1 MATSFAPDN
10 RPNLPAPEGSNEYD
24 PFTTGNSTTA
34 HHRYS
39 NNFDNGLF
47 ASSPGSSPR
56 QAKRALEA
64 HLAETDRRLDEAGK
78 LGTALVSQRKALAE
92 QLQEVEKLEAEG
104 ELNPELR
111 QKLVEIEK
119 EYNDLARESARAF
132 LPKQRV
138 PSNEA
143 NPGSPFPGARNG
155 RRSVSPSKFESQAT
169 GSPTKLSVPNRKI
182 RNQPANRVHDIEFA
196 AEISTSLIGQVR
208 NLQALLAER
217 DEEVRDLKTDKS
229 ALEIESESLHQ
240 RLKTLDESEH
250 RYKEENW
257 NLETRLQEMSSQQ
270 RDASDREKKLQQSL
284 SASNTEKV
292 AAQKELDEARLSHA
306 KLLEEHTASVK
317 HHDIELGTVKRNMV
331 MADSERTTMQRKIDD
346 LMHQNQ
352 ELAKAFSV
360 QRGKIAERDSLS
372 GPSEDD
378 FESAADNLTPEHSP
392 PASPIKGTPRHSML
406 ETETLKSSLH
416 HAHRTIQS
424 QRSQIHREKTEKVE
438 LRRIIQDLRDDLE
451 RVRTDSASSTSQ
463 HRKNRKLDPR
473 DSKRYSRLLGSHR
486 SSQKEIILSEE
497 EPDWE
502 DHDDH
507 SPQASSTVTGGSSPL
522 AHRQGA
528 GLGNVSEE
536 FDTANEAS
544 ESAFETA
551 NERAGTETDDFQ
563 TGNEAF
569 SGSDADDTETE
580 TTSRGFGRMKRP
592 PPLPAGLSRHAGPD
606 PFDSTAST
614 SGDELPQVRTPTEP
628 LPPRGRFR
636 LSRGLGRSSR
646 QGSEEPSFKSS
657 PAASFT
663 GSSTATPQGVHQSLF
678 AELQDFAGSDED
690 SINGTPSRNVRAF
703 TPGSVRLQESLAPAA
718 PVVPKPVMVDSG
730 VMTDPI
736 DLKDLSP
743 APLPFDQHS
752 DRPMSVVSAFHAP
765 LDNRRLSQ
773 VSSRDFDAH
782 SLRPLSSGS
791 FSQHSDGDIDPR
803 LSQFPAPPSVIV
815 LAPDLALSSVHFE
828 SVEPVE
834 EPIVIPSL
842 GLTSITAEALEP
854 VEEVVTLP
862 SLSISSI
869 GAEHLEPVPELPPAL
884 SWAAIST
891 QHLEPVAELPPSLS
905 LSSIGAEQL
914 DPVPEAPPV
923 LSWSS
928 VESEHVEPVMEIPP
942 TLTLS
947 SIGAENLEPIAEP
960 EPKPLAL
967 ALSLI
972 TAEHLV
978 PIAEPEPEPLALALS
993 IISAQHLEPIAEP
1006 EPAPLALSLSSIST
1020 EHSAPGPEPEVPV
1033 LSMSSIAR
1041 EHSPPRE
1048 VPEPAPPALS
1058 MTAISREVVEPI
1070 SPVEVVAPV
1079 PVLALSTIASE
1090 FTQPISPV
1098 EPAPMVEF
1106 IVPPPPQLSMSSL
1119 ISENLEPIVEPP
1131 VIALPPPLI
1140 MSSIAMENVEP
1151 VIEPL
1156 VVVPTP
1162 SLVISSIA
1170 TENVEPVIEPPVVIP
1185 PPSLIISSISTE
1197 DVEPVIVPQP
1207 SLIISSISTEHVEP
1221 VMEPLVVV
1229 PPPSL
1234 IMTSISTQNIE
1245 PIAEPEVIVPPPSLI
1260 MSSISTEH
1268 VEPLI
1273 EEAKE
1278 VPSLTLSNVTMEDVE
1293 PVSEPEVP
1301 VPEWKLSSI
1310 SAENI
1315 SPINEPVPA
1324 LVFSSIGSEAIEP
1337 PTPVDESAD
1346 HSAWRSLILPVAAG
1360 ALGKTHSPVKASD
1373 DRALNSLSTG
1383 KSKDVPVIIAE
1394 DETSQPLETAA
1405 LTNNANSTRPP
1416 LEEISANK
1424 KPAMPT
1430 SDNGAQTSLT
1440 ADAIDQLFQSNSRRN
1455 HVKNLSIPSVG
1466 TPDTTGTVRITR
1478 SDDYTGS
1485 PITARGRKFDDSFLE
1500 SLSTRRPGSATSG
1513 RGSVFDAPPL
1523 PDNHREVIEAVRN
1536 GSIAS
1541 QGSMGPP
1548 LWPASATKQR
1558 PQTPSLHR
1566 PESSHSVLVGG
1577 SPRTIRASQT
1587 QRKSD
1592 VHTPIRTLSR
1602 SGHSSVSSFASEMDT
1617 RFNIRHGELDPTGLG
1632 PNTDPRMIQAITQT
1646 MIGEYLWKYT
1656 RKTGR
1661 GEMSEKRHRRYFW
1674 VHPYTR
1680 TLYWSDHDPSSSGRQ
1695 EHRAKSVPIEAVRVV
1710 TDDNPMPPGLH
1721 RKSIVI
1727 ISPGRT
1733 IKFTCTTGQRHE
1745 TWFNALSYLL
1755 LRTNGDGHND
1765 AEEMVGNITRSD
1777 VDEFNPQPGQQPES
1791 GTRRRPP
1798 PSLSS
1803 YNSRAT
1809 RSQSPTIDPSS
1820 MAIPTLTPKNNQ
1832 RPSAGTLSKFSG
1844 YFRPGNSRF
1853 SSMRGRGSSAQNVS
1867 IYEASE
1873 VHDSAEDLREM
1884 IERQDRESDRLENVR
1899 ACCDGK
1905 HDVGTLHRRTKKSG
1919 AHTHSHPGPS
1929 STTAQTSTLR
1939 SRA

>member
-1 MATSFAPDN
+1 MPSMATSFAPDN

-24 PFTTGNSTTA
+24 PFTTGNSSTA

-284 SASNTEKV
+284 NASNTEKV

-451 RVRTDSASSTSQ
+451 RVRTDSGSSTSQ
-463 HRKNRKLDPR
+463 HRKSRKLDPR

-507 SPQASSTVTGGSSPL
+507 SPQASSTLTGGSSPL

-663 GSSTATPQGVHQSLF
+663 GSSTATPQGIHQSLF

-736 DLKDLSP
+736 DLKELSP

-765 LDNRRLSQ
+765 LGNRRLSQ

-791 FSQHSDGDIDPR
+791 FSQHSEGDVDPR

-815 LAPDLALSSVHFE
+815 LAPELALSSVYSE

-854 VEEVVTLP
+854 VEEVVTPP

-869 GAEHLEPVPELPPAL
+869 GAQHLEPVPELPPAL

-891 QHLEPVAELPPSLS
+891 QNLEPVAELPPSLS
-905 LSSIGAEQL
+905 LSSIGVEQL

-947 SIGAENLEPIAEP
+947 SIGTENLEPIAEP

-967 ALSLI
+967 ALSSI
-972 TAEHLV
+972 SAEHLV
-978 PIAEPEPEPLALALS
+978 PIAEPEPAPLALALS
-993 IISAQHLEPIAEP
+993 TISAQHLEPIAEP
-1006 EPAPLALSLSSIST
+1006 EPAPLALSLSSISI
-1020 EHSAPGPEPEVPV
+1020 EHSEPGPEPEVPV

-1058 MTAISREVVEPI
+1058 MAAISREVVEPI

-1079 PVLALSTIASE
+1079 PVLALSRIASE

-1098 EPAPMVEF
+1098 EPAPRVEY

-1131 VIALPPPLI
+1131 VIALPPSLV
-1140 MSSIAMENVEP
+1140 MSSIAAENVEP
-1151 VIEPL
+1151 VIEPP

-1185 PPSLIISSISTE
+1185 PPSLIMSSISTE
-1197 DVEPVIVPQP
+1197 DVEPLIVPQP

-1221 VMEPLVVV
+1221 VIEPPVVV

-1245 PIAEPEVIVPPPSLI
+1245 PIAEPEVIVPP
-1260 MSSISTEH
+1260 
-1268 VEPLI
+1268 
-1273 EEAKE
+1273 
-1278 VPSLTLSNVTMEDVE
+1278 PSLTLSNVTMEDVE

-1346 HSAWRSLILPVAAG
+1346 HSAWRSLLLPTAAG
-1360 ALGKTHSPVKASD
+1360 AFGKTHSSVKASD
-1373 DRALNSLSTG
+1373 DRALNSLNTG
-1383 KSKDVPVIIAE
+1383 KLKDVPVIIAE
-1394 DETSQPLETAA
+1394 DETSQSFETAG
-1405 LTNNANSTRPP
+1405 LTNNANSARPP

-1424 KPAMPT
+1424 KPAMST

-1485 PITARGRKFDDSFLE
+1485 PIAARGRKFDDSFLE

-1513 RGSVFDAPPL
+1513 RGSVFDAPP
-1523 PDNHREVIEAVRN
+1523 A
-1536 GSIAS
+1536 
-1541 QGSMGPP
+1541 
-1548 LWPASATKQR
+1548 
-1558 PQTPSLHR
+1558 
-1566 PESSHSVLVGG
+1566 
-1577 SPRTIRASQT
+1577 
-1587 QRKSD
+1587 RKS
-1592 VHTPIRTLSR
+1592 SR
-1602 SGHSSVSSFASEMDT
+1602 GH
-1617 RFNIRHGELDPTGLG
+1617 
-1632 PNTDPRMIQAITQT
+1632 
-1646 MIGEYLWKYT
+1646 
-1656 RKTGR
+1656 R
-1661 GEMSEKRHRRYFW
+1661 G
-1674 VHPYTR
+1674 
-1680 TLYWSDHDPSSSGRQ
+1680 
-1695 EHRAKSVPIEAVRVV
+1695 
-1710 TDDNPMPPGLH
+1710 
-1721 RKSIVI
+1721 
-1727 ISPGRT
+1727 
-1733 IKFTCTTGQRHE
+1733 C
-1745 TWFNALSYLL
+1745 
-1755 LRTNGDGHND
+1755 
-1765 AEEMVGNITRSD
+1765 
-1777 VDEFNPQPGQQPES
+1777 
-1791 GTRRRPP
+1791 
-1798 PSLSS
+1798 
-1803 YNSRAT
+1803 
-1809 RSQSPTIDPSS
+1809 
-1820 MAIPTLTPKNNQ
+1820 
-1832 RPSAGTLSKFSG
+1832 
-1844 YFRPGNSRF
+1844 
-1853 SSMRGRGSSAQNVS
+1853 
-1867 IYEASE
+1867 
-1873 VHDSAEDLREM
+1873 
-1884 IERQDRESDRLENVR
+1884 
-1899 ACCDGK
+1899 
-1905 HDVGTLHRRTKKSG
+1905 
-1919 AHTHSHPGPS
+1919 
-1929 STTAQTSTLR
+1929 
-1939 SRA
+1939 

>member
-1 MATSFAPDN
+1 MATSFAPDS
-10 RPNLPAPEGSNEYD
+10 RPNLPAPEGSSDYD
-24 PFTTGNSTTA
+24 PFTTGSSTTA

-39 NNFDNGLF
+39 NNFDNVLF

-111 QKLVEIEK
+111 QKLVDIEK

-392 PASPIKGTPRHSML
+392 PASPVKGTPRHSML

-451 RVRTDSASSTSQ
+451 RVRTDSASSAPT

-473 DSKRYSRLLGSHR
+473 DTKRYSRLLGSHR

-522 AHRQGA
+522 AHRLGA
-528 GLGNVSEE
+528 GLGNVTEE

-592 PPLPAGLSRHAGPD
+592 PPLPAGLSRHAGAD

-636 LSRGLGRSSR
+636 LSRGLGRSR

-663 GSSTATPQGVHQSLF
+663 GSSTATPQGIHQSLF

-690 SINGTPSRNVRAF
+690 SLNGTPSRNVRAF
-703 TPGSVRLQESLAPAA
+703 TPGSTRLQESLAPAA

-736 DLKDLSP
+736 DLKELSP
-743 APLPFDQHS
+743 PSLPSDQHS
-752 DRPMSVVSAFHAP
+752 DRPMSVVSAFHVP
-765 LDNRRLSQ
+765 LGNRRLSQ

-782 SLRPLSSGS
+782 SLRPLSRGS
-791 FSQHSDGDIDPR
+791 FSQFSEGDIDPR

-815 LAPDLALSSVHFE
+815 LAPELALSSVHSE

-854 VEEVVTLP
+854 VEEVVTPP

-891 QHLEPVAELPPSLS
+891 QNLEPVAELPPSLS
-905 LSSIGAEQL
+905 LSSIGAERL

-960 EPKPLAL
+960 EPTPLAL
-967 ALSLI
+967 ALSSI
-972 TAEHLV
+972 SAEHLV
-978 PIAEPEPEPLALALS
+978 PIAEPEPAPLALALS
-993 IISAQHLEPIAEP
+993 TISAQHLEPIAEP

-1020 EHSAPGPEPEVPV
+1020 EHSEPGPEPEVPV

-1048 VPEPAPPALS
+1048 EPVPAPPALS

-1079 PVLALSTIASE
+1079 PVLALSSIASE

-1098 EPAPMVEF
+1098 EQEARVEF

-1131 VIALPPPLI
+1131 VIALPPSLI
-1140 MSSIAMENVEP
+1140 MSSIATENVEP
-1151 VIEPL
+1151 IIELPVVIP
-1156 VVVPTP
+1156 PP
-1162 SLVISSIA
+1162 SLILSSIS
-1170 TENVEPVIEPPVVIP
+1170 TENVEPVIEPPVVIA
-1185 PPSLIISSISTE
+1185 PPSLIMSSISTE
-1197 DVEPVIVPQP
+1197 AVEPVIAPQP

-1221 VMEPLVVV
+1221 VIEPSVVV
-1229 PPPSL
+1229 PPPRL

-1245 PIAEPEVIVPPPSLI
+1245 PIAEPEVIVPRPSLV

-1268 VEPLI
+1268 VEPLV
-1273 EEAKE
+1273 EEPKE

-1293 PVSEPEVP
+1293 PVSEPAVP
-1301 VPEWKLSSI
+1301 VPERKLSSI
-1310 SAENI
+1310 FAENI

-1337 PTPVDESAD
+1337 PTPVDESTD
-1346 HSAWRSLILPVAAG
+1346 HSAWRSLVLPVAAG
-1360 ALGKTHSPVKASD
+1360 AFGKTHSSVKTSD

-1383 KSKDVPVIIAE
+1383 KSKDAPVIIAE
-1394 DETSQPLETAA
+1394 DETSQPLETVA
-1405 LTNNANSTRPP
+1405 LNNTAKSARPP
-1416 LEEISANK
+1416 LEEISANR
-1424 KPAMPT
+1424 KPSTST

-1440 ADAIDQLFQSNSRRN
+1440 ADAIDQLFQSNSRRS

-1485 PITARGRKFDDSFLE
+1485 PVTARGAKFDDSFLE
-1500 SLSTRRPGSATSG
+1500 SLSARRPGSATSG

-1523 PDNHREVIEAVRN
+1523 PANHREVIEAVRN

-1548 LWPASATKQR
+1548 LWPASASKQR
-1558 PQTPSLHR
+1558 PQTPSMHR
-1566 PESSHSVLVGG
+1566 PDSSHSVLVGG
-1577 SPRTIRASQT
+1577 SPRTIRGPQT

-1592 VHTPIRTLSR
+1592 IHTPIRTLSR

-1617 RFNIRHGELDPTGLG
+1617 RFNIRHAELDPTGLG

-1755 LRTNGDGHND
+1755 LRTNGDGQTD
-1765 AEEMVGNITRSD
+1765 TEEMVGNITRSD

-1809 RSQSPTIDPSS
+1809 RSQSPTIDPSA
-1820 MAIPTLTPKNNQ
+1820 MAIPTLTPKISQ

-1853 SSMRGRGSSAQNVS
+1853 GSMRGRGSSAQNVS

-1919 AHTHSHPGPS
+1919 AHTHSHAGPS
-1929 STTAQTSTLR
+1929 TTTAQTSTLR

>member
-1 MATSFAPDN
+1 MATSFASDN

-39 NNFDNGLF
+39 NHFDNGLF

-229 ALEIESESLHQ
+229 ALEIEAESLQQ

-257 NLETRLQEMSSQQ
+257 NLETKLQEMSSQQ

-292 AAQKELDEARLSHA
+292 AAQKELDEVRLSHA

-331 MADSERTTMQRKIDD
+331 MADSEKTTMQRKIDD

-392 PASPIKGTPRHSML
+392 PASPIKGTPRHSVL

-451 RVRTDSASSTSQ
+451 QVRTNSASSSAS

-473 DSKRYSRLLGSHR
+473 DTKRYSRLLGSHR

-522 AHRQGA
+522 AHRQGS
-528 GLGNVSEE
+528 GLGNVTEE

-614 SGDELPQVRTPTEP
+614 SGDELPQVRTPTDP

-657 PAASFT
+657 PAASFN
-663 GSSTATPQGVHQSLF
+663 GSSTATPQGGLHQSLF

-703 TPGSVRLQESLAPAA
+703 TPGSIRLQESLAPAA

-730 VMTDPI
+730 VMTDPV
-736 DLKDLSP
+736 DLRELSP
-743 APLPFDQHS
+743 AHLSSDDHS
-752 DRPMSVVSAFHAP
+752 DRPMSMISAIHVP
-765 LDNRRLSQ
+765 LANRRLSQ
-773 VSSRDFDAH
+773 VSSRDFDAV
-782 SLRPLSSGS
+782 SSRRLSSSS
-791 FSQHSDGDIDPR
+791 FSLLSEADMDPR

-815 LAPDLALSSVHFE
+815 LAPELALSSVHSE

-834 EPIVIPSL
+834 EPRVIPSL

-854 VEEVVTLP
+854 VEEVLTPP

-869 GAEHLEPVPELPPAL
+869 GSQHLEPVPELPPAL
-884 SWAAIST
+884 SLAAIST
-891 QHLEPVAELPPSLS
+891 QNLEPVAELPPSLT

-928 VESEHVEPVMEIPP
+928 VGSEHVEPVMEIPP

-967 ALSLI
+967 ALSSI
-972 TAEHLV
+972 SAEHLL

-993 IISAQHLEPIAEP
+993 TISAEHLEPIAEP

-1020 EHSAPGPEPEVPV
+1020 EHSEPGPEPEVPV
-1033 LSMSSIAR
+1033 LSMSTIAR

-1079 PVLALSTIASE
+1079 PVLALSTIATQ

-1098 EPAPMVEF
+1098 EPQPRVEF
-1106 IVPPPPQLSMSSL
+1106 IVAPPPQLTMSSV
-1119 ISENLEPIVEPP
+1119 ISENLEPIVEPA
-1131 VIALPPPLI
+1131 VIALPPSLI
-1140 MSSIAMENVEP
+1140 M
-1151 VIEPL
+1151 
-1156 VVVPTP
+1156 
-1162 SLVISSIA
+1162 SSIA

-1185 PPSLIISSISTE
+1185 PPSLILSSISTE
-1197 DVEPVIVPQP
+1197 GVEPVIVP
-1207 SLIISSISTEHVEP
+1207 
-1221 VMEPLVVV
+1221 
-1229 PPPSL
+1229 PPSL
-1234 IMTSISTQNIE
+1234 AMTSISTQNIE
-1245 PIAEPEVIVPPPSLI
+1245 PIAEPEVIVPAPSLNI
-1260 MSSISTEH
+1260 SSISTEH
-1268 VEPLI
+1268 VEPSI
-1273 EEAKE
+1273 EEPAE
-1278 VPSLTLSNVTMEDVE
+1278 VPSLTLSNVTMEHVE
-1293 PVSEPEVP
+1293 PISEPEVP

-1310 SAENI
+1310 TAENI

-1337 PTPVDESAD
+1337 PTPVDENAD
-1346 HSAWRSLILPVAAG
+1346 HSAWRSLILPAAAAG
-1360 ALGKTHSPVKASD
+1360 AFGKTHSPVKASD
-1373 DRALNSLSTG
+1373 DRALNSLSSG
-1383 KSKDVPVIIAE
+1383 KLNDAPVIIAE
-1394 DETSQPLETAA
+1394 DETSQPLQMAA
-1405 LTNNANSTRPP
+1405 PTNNANSARSP

-1424 KPAMPT
+1424 RPTKST

-1455 HVKNLSIPSVG
+1455 HVKTLSIPSVG

-1485 PITARGRKFDDSFLE
+1485 PVTARGRKFEDSFLE
-1500 SLSTRRPGSATSG
+1500 SLSTHRPGSATSG

-1523 PDNHREVIEAVRN
+1523 PANHREVIEAVRN

-1548 LWPASATKQR
+1548 LWPASASKQR
-1558 PQTPSLHR
+1558 PQTPSQQR
-1566 PESSHSVLVGG
+1566 PESSHSVVGG
-1577 SPRTIRASQT
+1577 GTPRTIRGPQT
-1587 QRKSD
+1587 ERKSD
-1592 VHTPIRTLSR
+1592 LHVPTRTLSR

-1661 GEMSEKRHRRYFW
+1661 GEMSENRHRRYFW

-1680 TLYWSDHDPSSSGRQ
+1680 TLYWSDRDPSSAGRQ

-1755 LRTNGDGHND
+1755 LRTNDDGHND
-1765 AEEMVGNITRSD
+1765 TEEMVGNITRSD

-1809 RSQSPTIDPSS
+1809 RSQSPTIDASS
-1820 MAIPTLTPKNNQ
+1820 MAIPTLTPKHVTK

-1844 YFRPGNSRF
+1844 YFKPGASRF

-1884 IERQDRESDRLENVR
+1884 IERQDREADRLENVR

-1929 STTAQTSTLR
+1929 TTTAQSSTLR